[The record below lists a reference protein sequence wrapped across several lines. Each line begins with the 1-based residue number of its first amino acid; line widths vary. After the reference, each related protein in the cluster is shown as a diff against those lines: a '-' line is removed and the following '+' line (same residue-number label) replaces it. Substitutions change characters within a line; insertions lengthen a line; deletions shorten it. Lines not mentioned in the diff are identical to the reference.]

1 MERFRKALGRFE
13 KAYRKF
19 AEVAEGE
26 NLESFFK
33 REFVVE
39 ITTKRFEYTFEALW
53 KAVKEFL
60 YLRGIDCYSPRSC
73 FSELVK
79 ELSLSAE
86 EEEILYRLLKIRN
99 ELVHV
104 YDEKR
109 AEELYE
115 EIKKKEILE
124 LLGKILQFFKSEA

>member
-39 ITTKRFEYTFEALW
+39 ITINWNFWGK
-53 KAVKEFL
+53 
-60 YLRGIDCYSPRSC
+60 S
-73 FSELVK
+73 FS
-79 ELSLSAE
+79 SLNPG
-86 EEEILYRLLKIRN
+86 LD
-99 ELVHV
+99 V
-104 YDEKR
+104 
-109 AEELYE
+109 
-115 EIKKKEILE
+115 
-124 LLGKILQFFKSEA
+124 FFSLPPATPETEP